1 MASMNVHETSE
12 QPEAPR
18 PRRVITTSEA
28 SLERLEAEPDTVV
41 RLSIAQS
48 EQLRRIE
55 ADAREAARALAA
67 SRAED

>member
-1 MASMNVHETSE
+1 MASMSVHDRSE
-12 QPEAPR
+12 QPEEHR

-28 SLERLEAEPDTVV
+28 SLERLEAEPETCV
-41 RLSIAQS
+41 RLSIAQA

-55 ADAREAARALAA
+55 ADARDAARAMTA